1 MKDNSTGKTT
11 GFYEKGQ
18 AIFDRIPK
26 MPEEKKEMKMSKAE
40 VEKALAEYPRVK
52 PAPSPP
58 LENWYYLDEALTL
71 HQLGKNQTFD
81 DAYAEMERVSIDRK
95 FSFLCL
101 VCEDHAR
108 NWRVC
113 LDRWLGDD
121 KYREKYKKRKGDL

>member
-1 MKDNSTGKTT
+1 
-11 GFYEKGQ
+11 
-18 AIFDRIPK
+18 
-26 MPEEKKEMKMSKAE
+26 MKMSKAE

-52 PAPSPP
+52 PTPAPP

-81 DAYAEMERVSIDRK
+81 DAYAEMERVSIGRK
-95 FSFLCL
+95 LPFLCIA
-101 VCEDHAR
+101 CEDTVR
-108 NWRVC
+108 EWRAK